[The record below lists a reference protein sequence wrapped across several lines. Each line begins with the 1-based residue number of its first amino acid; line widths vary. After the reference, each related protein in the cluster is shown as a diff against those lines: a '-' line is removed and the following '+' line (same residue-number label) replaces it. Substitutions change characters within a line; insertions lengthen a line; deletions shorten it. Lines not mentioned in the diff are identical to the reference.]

1 MEINGTINENLRLA
15 VRSARRLKGYP
26 ISRDI
31 VRFWSDLLREAR
43 ARRSREQPSDQIELD
58 QLIAELEI
66 VLADEAS

>member
-1 MEINGTINENLRLA
+1 MEIKGTINENLRLA
-15 VRSARRLKGYP
+15 VRSARRLKGHP

>member
-1 MEINGTINENLRLA
+1 MEINGTINENMRLA
-15 VRSARRLKGYP
+15 VQSARRLKGHP